1 MNATNGAQINGSSF
15 GGDEELA
22 KEQPPNWTLAKFQ
35 EDVRSALNEYFVA
48 RALDEAVSRTR
59 ELLASCPADADE
71 FGVLAIRSSLDRD
84 PSAMQAV
91 VELFKTLHAA
101 SVLTSS
107 AFVRS
112 FEKLFCTWE
121 DITID
126 APKAPETLLTILLGC
141 FAAGVCERSLLSKI
155 PENLMNAGLASNSP
169 MLSAGLDGSAKRPE
183 GEPNGLEQLRNS
195 AAELKEFKHQASK
208 VIDHFFATLDSGE
221 VASRLKEIG
230 SENYHHEFAKKGMMT
245 SFSQPKPEDSRDNTL
260 RLFQELID
268 AKTLTK
274 DDLQWGVTR
283 LLGQLDDLSL
293 DTPRASE
300 LTIEL
305 LSCLVSDELVSAPF
319 LRRCRLLRIGG
330 PSGLKVLDATQ
341 RRTPEHFKKHLG
353 TTQFKAEIKDM
364 ILEFFNSGDEGEF
377 GRCVSE
383 LTPLSDERSAELVR
397 KIMSMAMERSGAD
410 CEQALR
416 LLIWLCRHEEI
427 SMEALE
433 LGFNDLYKQMPDL
446 LLDVPDAEDMA
457 KAFVVEAKKANVLR
471 SDWN

>member
-1 MNATNGAQINGSSF
+1 MKATNGAQVNGSSF

-22 KEQPPNWTLAKFQ
+22 KDQPPNWTLAKFQ
-35 EDVRSALNEYFVA
+35 DDVKSVLKEYFVA
-48 RALDEAVSRTR
+48 RVMDDAVSRLR
-59 ELLASCPADADE
+59 DLLASCPADADE

-84 PSAMQAV
+84 ASAIQAV
-91 VELFKTLHAA
+91 VDLFGKLHGA
-101 SVLTSS
+101 SVLSSS

-141 FAAGVCERSLLSKI
+141 CAAGVCDRSLLSKI

-169 MLSAGLDGSAKRPE
+169 TLGS
-183 GEPNGLEQLRNS
+183 GLEQLRNS
-195 AAELKEFKHQASK
+195 AAELKEFKHQISR
-208 VIDHFFATLDSGE
+208 VIDQFFMSLDSNE

-230 SENYHHEFAKKGMMT
+230 SENYYHEFAKKAMMT
-245 SFSQPKPEDSRDNTL
+245 SFSQPNPADSRDNTL

-268 AKTLTK
+268 ANSLTK

-305 LSCLVSDELVSAPF
+305 LACLVSDELVSAPF

-353 TTQFKAEIKDM
+353 TTQFKAEIKEM

-383 LTPLSDERSAELVR
+383 LTPLSDDRSAELVR

-433 LGFNDLYKQMPDL
+433 LGFNDLYRQMPDL

-471 SDWN
+471 SDWPN